1 MKKAANKKRRVSR
14 VRRTPKEYD
23 ILPEYDFSV
32 ARRNPYATR
41 FRERVVVVMLD
52 PDVAANFPDAA
63 AVNDALRALAKIA
76 HRQPKRPGSKLR
88 TA

>member
-41 FRERVVVVMLD
+41 FRERVLVVMLD

-63 AVNDALRALAKIA
+63 AVNDMVSRLENV
-76 HRQPKRPGSKLR
+76 P
-88 TA
+88 

>member
-23 ILPEYDFSV
+23 ILPEYDFS
-32 ARRNPYATR
+32 ARRNPYAAR
-41 FRERVVVVMLD
+41 FRERAVVVMLD

-76 HRQPKRPGSKLR
+76 HRQPKRPGSKGR